1 MHDFRTFFIIIL
13 SSGGASLQ
21 INKFEVMSQ
30 SNQGAN
36 TDKTQFSKNQDGFFP
51 FAENTSSEII
61 EDDSV
66 VIDQR
71 RSLQPLGPSYESIA
85 ERNAA
90 LIKSSARNS
99 ENDDENGSEGDRRKR
114 LWKIRKR
121 KSDLT
126 EENPEQE
133 KAGDGAED
141 YKQAQSVSA
150 IFIGSVCAGVV
161 AFPCLIT
168 ILVCLWYV

>member
-1 MHDFRTFFIIIL
+1 M
-13 SSGGASLQ
+13 Q
-21 INKFEVMSQ
+21 INKFVVMSQ
-30 SNQGAN
+30 SNQVAN
-36 TDKTQFSKNQDGFFP
+36 TDKTKFSKNQDGFFP
-51 FAENTSSEII
+51 FAENISSEII

-66 VIDQR
+66 VIGQREVDIKTKESYTR

-85 ERNAA
+85 ERNTA
-90 LIKSSARNS
+90 LIKSSAHNS

-126 EENPEQE
+126 EENPEKE

>member
-1 MHDFRTFFIIIL
+1 M
-13 SSGGASLQ
+13 Q
-21 INKFEVMSQ
+21 INKFAVMSQ
-30 SNQGAN
+30 SNQVAN
-36 TDKTQFSKNQDGFFP
+36 ADKTKFSKNQDGFFP
-51 FAENTSSEII
+51 FAENISSEII

-66 VIDQR
+66 VIGQRELDIKLKQSYTR
-71 RSLQPLGPSYESIA
+71 RSLQPLGPSYEGIA
-85 ERNAA
+85 ERNTA
-90 LIKSSARNS
+90 LIKSSARKS